1 MISLRVTVPPGHHR
15 KAGPGARYRS
25 PRIQT
30 SLRTQRERKLQDAS
44 WNSSTCFPASSR
56 DACSSSSRPGS
67 LQAGQHRQQVYLRT
81 QTEKR
86 LSCPA
91 ARQCPARLGSPA
103 ALNHRSVKSG
113 SFRSPSEFLR
123 WQVCCAIATALL
135 LHPAFV
141 NITSLMAAGPNV
153 HKIKPACSKQLYWQR
168 LRLRPDRLL
177 CDGYLKSQVICQQRT
192 LNRMLVQI
200 GLADT
205 LTFMERSYY
214 EEVKTCPRCLRRRG
228 LDGWLILW
236 KNSRW
241 QGGERDARF
250 GESMKFHELWHFRP
264 GSSTSMALFCLAAA
278 ILYGH
283 EICAECALHNSWP
296 VLLSGGST
304 GSCALAS

>member
-1 MISLRVTVPPGHHR
+1 MLFGTQARVSQCLRETHVPVPRDPAASKPGNTGN
-15 KAGPGARYRS
+15 K
-25 PRIQT
+25 
-30 SLRTQRERKLQDAS
+30 
-44 WNSSTCFPASSR
+44 
-56 DACSSSSRPGS
+56 CSS
-67 LQAGQHRQQVYLRT
+67 AHRQK
-81 QTEKR
+81 KR

-103 ALNHRSVKSG
+103 ALNHRSVKSR
-113 SFRSPSEFLR
+113 SFSSPSEFLR

-153 HKIKPACSKQLYWQR
+153 HKIKPACSKQLYWQQ

-177 CDGYLKSQVICQQRT
+177 CDSYLKSQVICQQRT

-241 QGGERDARF
+241 QGGERDAQF
-250 GESMKFHELWHFRP
+250 GESMNC
-264 GSSTSMALFCLAAA
+264 GTSNWAPPPRWLFSA
-278 ILYGH
+278 
-283 EICAECALHNSWP
+283 
-296 VLLSGGST
+296 
-304 GSCALAS
+304 